1 MALDHNDITELKRIF
16 DDRYV
21 LQSDCNNKQED
32 VNDKFAKDDTRIKLF
47 EQKMMSWEWLFKLI
61 ATGTIG
67 TLLTSLLSLVLK

>member
-1 MALDHNDITELKRIF
+1 MALDHNDITELKRVF
-16 DDRYV
+16 DDRYM

>member
-1 MALDHNDITELKRIF
+1 MALDHNDITELKRVF

-21 LQSDCNNKQED
+21 LQLDCNNKQED

-67 TLLTSLLSLVLK
+67 TLLTSLLSLALK